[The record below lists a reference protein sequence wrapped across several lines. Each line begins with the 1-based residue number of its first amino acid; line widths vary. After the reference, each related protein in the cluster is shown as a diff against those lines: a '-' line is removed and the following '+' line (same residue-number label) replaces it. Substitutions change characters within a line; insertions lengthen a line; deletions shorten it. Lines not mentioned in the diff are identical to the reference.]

1 MNVVVLARWA
11 ALPAER
17 QANLLGELLA
27 GLRERGL
34 TVGIIDASM
43 VQSPLL
49 NGREGS
55 DTALYAKAWQTG
67 AQEVLLAQP
76 DGAALFTRVE
86 ASPRRPDPD
95 LPGLVAF
102 LDPRIDWVF
111 AFGADDAA
119 VHKLEC
125 WTPEATQ
132 LLLYPEDPYV
142 VAMLGDPALALP
154 EATLRDL
161 LSMHDAPALVDWLL
175 GHAHRFDWSSQ
186 LAFAQD

>member
-17 QANLLGELLA
+17 QANLRGEVIA

-34 TVGIIDASM
+34 TVGVVDASM
-43 VQSPLL
+43 GSSPLL
-49 NGREGS
+49 DERKGR
-55 DTALYAKAWQTG
+55 DTAQHAKAWHAG

-76 DGAALFTRVE
+76 DGAALFTRFE
-86 ASPRRPDPD
+86 ASQRQGPD
-95 LPGLVAF
+95 LPGLVAL

-111 AFGADDAA
+111 AFGADDAGA
-119 VHKLEC
+119 HKLEC

-154 EATLRDL
+154 EATLREL
-161 LSMHDAPALVDWLL
+161 LGMHDAPALVDWLL
-175 GHAHRFDWSSQ
+175 GHAHRFDWSPQ
-186 LAFAQD
+186 LAFARG